1 MLQRSKQQRFTL
13 KVTDGLFVLRRIEG
27 CLHHLFHGARR
38 ITKVC
43 IFWKKNPPHAPA
55 ADASNDFV
63 TRIEHCSGVELLDCR
78 FVSASSPSRRRGGS
92 RGGLVS
98 VGAEKRKKRP

>member
-13 KVTDGLFVLRRIEG
+13 KVTDGLFVLRRIEV

-38 ITKVC
+38 ITKVA
-43 IFWKKNPPHAPA
+43 IFCEINRAHAAA

-78 FVSASSPSRRRGGS
+78 FVSASSPSRRRCGS
-92 RGGLVS
+92 RMVLISS
-98 VGAEKRKKRP
+98 VTEE